1 MRQLLRYSLFLEA
14 ILLFFLACSKEDYS
28 SHDGT
33 NTAQEEIDVDS
44 IQTDPWWDDTVF
56 YEIFVRSFYD
66 SDGDGIG
73 DLRGVIQKLD
83 YLNDGDPTTTDDLGV
98 TGIWLMPV
106 FPSPSYH
113 GYDVTDYR
121 DINPDYGTIAD
132 FRTLVSEAH
141 ARGIKIIIDFVG
153 NHTSDQHPWFQASA
167 SNSSKR
173 DWYLW
178 NSSQPDYQ
186 GPWGQQV
193 WHERNNSY
201 YYGIF
206 WGGMPD
212 LNFKNTAVSNEIK
225 NTIRYW
231 YEDIGVDGFRIDAV
245 KHWIEEGSQQEN
257 TASTLSW
264 WRQFFA
270 FQKKLNPA
278 LMTVGEAW
286 TSTQNIAPY
295 SDHRLDYCFE
305 FDLAYAII
313 NTVNNR
319 NASGLRNKVNEINST
334 YEAGQFG
341 SFLTNHDQDRSF
353 SQFGQNT
360 SKAKLAA
367 SILLSLP
374 GVPYL
379 YYGEEVG
386 MIGRKPDENIRK
398 PMQWSADSQAG
409 FTTGQS
415 WQAPNLNFTE
425 ANVADQLLE
434 DNSLLKHYQKWIG
447 LRTNY
452 PALST
457 GTYQEINSTISA
469 VYSFLRQHQESN
481 TTLLLVHN
489 TGTERDSF
497 PISLNS
503 STLSE
508 GTYNLRDLITK
519 NIIGSIN
526 VTSNGGFSGTNEVIS
541 LMPFTSY
548 ALAIEVQ

>member
-1 MRQLLRYSLFLEA
+1 MHLFVRYTLLTGIFLSLLWS
-14 ILLFFLACSKEDYS
+14 CSKEDNPNPS
-28 SHDGT
+28 GT
-33 NTAQEEIDVDS
+33 NTEQNTIDVES
-44 IQTDPWWDDTVF
+44 IQTDTWWDKTVF

-73 DLRGVIQKLD
+73 DLRGIIEKLD
-83 YLNDGDPTTTDDLGV
+83 YLNDGDPTTSDDLGI
-98 TGIWLMPV
+98 TGIWLMPI

-121 DINPDYGTIAD
+121 DINPDYGTMED
-132 FRTLVSEAH
+132 FRALISAAH
-141 ARGIKIIIDFVG
+141 ARGIKVIIDFVG

-167 SNSSKR
+167 ANTSKR

-178 NSSQPDYQ
+178 NSSQPSYQ

-212 LNFKNTAVSNEIK
+212 LNFKNIAVSNEIK

-231 YEDIGVDGFRIDAV
+231 YEDVGVDGFRIDAV

-257 TASTLSW
+257 TTSTLSW
-264 WRQFFA
+264 WREFFA
-270 FQKKLNPA
+270 FQKQINPA

-319 NASGLRNKVNEINST
+319 NTSGLRNKVNEINNT

-341 SFLTNHDQDRSF
+341 SFITNHDQDRSF
-353 SQFGQNT
+353 SQFGLNT

-367 SILLSLP
+367 SMLLSLP

-386 MIGRKPDENIRK
+386 MIGQKPDEDIRK
-398 PMQWSADSQAG
+398 PMQWSAQSQAG
-409 FTTGQS
+409 FTTGQP
-415 WQAPNLNFTE
+415 WQALNFNYAE
-425 ANVADQLLE
+425 ANVANQLTE
-434 DNSLLKHYQKWIG
+434 DNSLLRHYQKWIS
-447 LRTNY
+447 LRINN

-457 GTYQEINSTISA
+457 GTYQEVNSTVAA
-469 VYSFLRQHQESN
+469 VYSFLRQHEDSN
-481 TTLLLVHN
+481 SNVLVIHN
-489 TGTERDSF
+489 TGSERASF
-497 PISLNS
+497 PISLNAS
-503 STLSE
+503 SLTE
-508 GTYNLRDLITK
+508 GTYNLRDLMTDTV
-519 NIIGSIN
+519 IGSLSIAA
-526 VTSNGGFSGTNEVIS
+526 NGGFSGTDEAIT
-541 LMPFTSY
+541 LGAFTSY
-548 ALAIEVQ
+548 ALSLEVQ